1 MSSDFKK
8 REYFRV
14 PAQLRVFFCLDSM
27 EARHAMIAVSDI
39 WSSSPLQTPETIK
52 QFPGDTEK
60 FNYDAHPCHVM
71 LQWLNFKIDT
81 LLYQMR
87 VLSRDNVFSNHLVT
101 SDLSITGFGF
111 AHRIDAPLN
120 SKLLFSLHLPDN
132 PVRPIYGVGKL
143 SRNGCDD
150 ESGREVG
157 AILFE
162 DVADSDRERIAR
174 YIFSHERKSKL
185 QQTTADND

>member
-1 MSSDFKK
+1 VAAMDSDCKK

-14 PAQLRVFFCLDSM
+14 PAQLRVFFCPDSA

-39 WSSSPLQTPETIK
+39 WSSNPLQTPETVK
-52 QFPGDTEK
+52 QFPGEMEQCSHDS
-60 FNYDAHPCHVM
+60 NPCYVM

-87 VLSRDNVFSNHLVT
+87 VLSRGNVFTNHLVT
-101 SDLSITGFGF
+101 TDLSIAGFGF
-111 AHRIDAPLN
+111 IHKIDAPLN

-132 PVRPIYGVGKL
+132 PVHPIYGVGKL
-143 SRNGCDD
+143 SRNGFDD

-162 DVADSDRERIAR
+162 DLTDSDRERIAR
-174 YIFSHERKSKL
+174 YIFDYERKSKM
-185 QQTTADND
+185 QHGG